1 MAVSGSAMAA
11 DFVAGKDYTVI
22 ANPGK
27 VEVPGKI
34 EVREF
39 FWYGCPHCFKL
50 EPHMQTW
57 LKQIP
62 SDVRFVRTP
71 AAMNKVWEQGARTYY
86 TSEALGVRKRTHLP
100 LFHAIQVNGQQ
111 ILTRLLRLNSLLVT
125 VCLNKNLIALTTH
138 LL

>member
-1 MAVSGSAMAA
+1 
-11 DFVAGKDYTVI
+11 
-22 ANPGK
+22 
-27 VEVPGKI
+27 
-34 EVREF
+34 
-39 FWYGCPHCFKL
+39 
-50 EPHMQTW
+50 MQTW

>member
-39 FWYGCPHCFKL
+39 FG
-50 EPHMQTW
+50 MA
-57 LKQIP
+57 
-62 SDVRFVRTP
+62 VRTVL
-71 AAMNKVWEQGARTYY
+71 N
-86 TSEALGVRKRTHLP
+86 LNHICKR
-100 LFHAIQVNGQQ
+100 G
-111 ILTRLLRLNSLLVT
+111 
-125 VCLNKNLIALTTH
+125 
-138 LL
+138 